1 MEYEGRICRGPM
13 ERASYM
19 LPVSVGCAYN
29 ACRFCML
36 FKHLRCRELPLHQIE
51 AELQRVS
58 SLGGA
63 PKVVYLG
70 DGNAF
75 HLPTERLVH
84 ILELIARYLPSCQA
98 VHMDA
103 TVTDIAQKTDAELA
117 LLYAHGVRRLY
128 LGIESGLE
136 DVLISMNKDHTIAQ
150 ADAAISRI
158 RAQGYVYGAHI
169 MTGVAGKGRGL
180 ENATALAAFLN
191 RNPPAAIINF
201 SMFIHKRAP
210 LWADIEA
217 GRFTPADEVENMMEE
232 RRLLELLETD
242 GLDYDGFHDKIEIR
256 VRGRLPEKR
265 EIMLTKL
272 DAAIEVYRRE
282 KPVVA
287 VVE

>member
-36 FKHLRCRELPLHQIE
+36 FKHLQYRELPLHQIE
-51 AELQRVS
+51 AELQRVR
-58 SLGGA
+58 SLGGV

-75 HLPTERLVH
+75 HLPTERLLR
-84 ILELIARYLPSCQA
+84 ILEMIARYLPSCRA

-103 TVTDIAQKTDAELA
+103 TVTDIAQKTDDELEQ
-117 LLYAHGVRRLY
+117 LYAHGVRRLY
-128 LGIESGLE
+128 LGIESGLD
-136 DVLISMNKDHTIAQ
+136 DVLRFMHKDHTIAQ
-150 ADAAISRI
+150 ADAAIARI
-158 RAQGYVYGAHI
+158 RARGYAYGAHI
-169 MTGVAGKGRGL
+169 MTGAAGKGRGL
-180 ENATALAAFLN
+180 ENAAALAAFLN

-210 LWADIEA
+210 LWADVEA
-217 GRFTPADEVENMMEE
+217 GRFTPADEVENMTEE
-232 RRLLELLETD
+232 YRLLELLETD
-242 GLDYDGFHDKIEIR
+242 GVDYDGFHDNIEIR

-272 DAAIEVYRRE
+272 DAAIQAYRRE
-282 KPVVA
+282 PPAIAIVD
-287 VVE
+287 

>member
-75 HLPTERLVH
+75 HLPTERLVR

-150 ADAAISRI
+150 ADAAIARI

-191 RNPPAAIINF
+191 RNPPVAIINF

-210 LWADIEA
+210 LWDDVEA